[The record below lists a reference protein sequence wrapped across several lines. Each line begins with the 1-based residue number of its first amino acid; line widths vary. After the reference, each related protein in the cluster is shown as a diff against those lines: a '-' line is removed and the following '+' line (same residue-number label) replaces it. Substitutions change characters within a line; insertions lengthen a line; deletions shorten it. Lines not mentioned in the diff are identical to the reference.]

1 IIKRVTDH
9 ELLLESLEQLR
20 TVDFEKFQWYLTEGV
35 LQSFKS
41 IPRSHLEHA
50 SRPETV
56 TRIVERYGE
65 DKAVEITIQILREI
79 GNNNEAEKLM
89 KAHSGKHWRTL
100 MKDLQ
105 KQDFR

>member
-1 IIKRVTDH
+1 MAVQK
-9 ELLLESLEQLR
+9 LLLESLEQLR
-20 TVDFEKFQWYLTEGV
+20 TVDFQKFQWYLTEGV

-89 KAHSGKHWRTL
+89 KAHSGDTELVIELTL
-100 MKDLQ
+100 PPICS
-105 KQDFR
+105 FW

>member
-1 IIKRVTDH
+1 VFVSSD
-9 ELLLESLEQLR
+9 LLNGLHFR
-20 TVDFEKFQWYLTEGV
+20 FQWYLTEGV
-35 LQSFKS
+35 LQTFKS

-89 KAHSGKHWRTL
+89 KAHSENIAEQQIL
-100 MKDLQ
+100 INS
-105 KQDFR
+105 